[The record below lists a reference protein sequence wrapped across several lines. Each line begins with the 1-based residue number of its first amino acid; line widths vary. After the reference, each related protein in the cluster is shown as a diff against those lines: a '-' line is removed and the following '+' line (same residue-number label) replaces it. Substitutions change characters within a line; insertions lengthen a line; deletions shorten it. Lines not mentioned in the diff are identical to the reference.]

1 VIEPSARYDG
11 RVVLITGGTRGLGLA
26 TARVFAA
33 HGAQL
38 VLTHAWGS
46 ADERVV
52 CSEIVRAGAPAP
64 LIVQADVTRAEDTAS
79 LVATVHERFGTVD
92 ALISNASVSLVVG
105 SLDDY
110 TERGFLKSMRGGG
123 WPTFEYLTA
132 LRRVCG
138 VYPKYVV
145 VMSSDGPDR
154 FTPGYDFVAAG
165 KAVVETMV
173 KYASYRLR
181 DEGVCI
187 NALRSRAIKT
197 ESFDG
202 TFGEDFYGF
211 LRTFVPEA
219 WFMTAEEVGRAA
231 FALCSGL
238 FDGVSGQTIM
248 VDRGN
253 TFCDGISYL
262 YERRAA
268 LSGLQPPGE
277 TPQDTARDAS

>member
-1 VIEPSARYDG
+1 MTSHAG
-11 RVVLITGGTRGLGLA
+11 RVVVITGGTRGLGLA
-26 TARVFAA
+26 TAKVFAA
-33 HGAQL
+33 HGAQT

-46 ADERVV
+46 ADEGEVAEAIV
-52 CSEIVRAGAPAP
+52 QVGGPPPLIVRAD
-64 LIVQADVTRAEDTAS
+64 ITRSDDTAA
-79 LVATVHERFGTVD
+79 LAGEVHERFGKVD

-105 SLDDY
+105 GLDHY
-110 TERGFLKSMRGGG
+110 TERGFLKSMRGTG

-132 LRRVCG
+132 IRERCG
-138 VYPKYVV
+138 AYPRHVV

-173 KYASYRLR
+173 KYAAYRLR
-181 DEGVCI
+181 DEGVRI

-202 TFGEDFYGF
+202 TFGDDFYGF
-211 LRTFVPEA
+211 LRQFVSEE
-219 WFMTAEEVGRAA
+219 WFMRPDEVGRAA

-248 VDRGN
+248 VDRGS
-253 TFCDGISYL
+253 TFFDGISYI
-262 YERRAA
+262 YERREE
-268 LSGLQPPGE
+268 LGF
-277 TPQDTARDAS
+277 